1 MAGRLTGGATVTGT
15 LAIAPLTDFSTWLR
29 GRGLEIVL
37 IVLGALLLA
46 RFASWCGRRITERM
60 DVASTDVDA
69 VVRSEAAK
77 HRRAV
82 AQVLTLLTI
91 GVIWSVAGVLILD
104 RLGVPVSSLVASAAV
119 IGAALAF
126 GAQQLVRDF
135 LAGMFIV
142 VERQYGY
149 GDLVHISASGFEG
162 ATGTIEEVALRTT
175 RLRTLTGDVVTVP
188 NGLIVAV
195 TNLSRDWARAVVD
208 VPLPAG
214 VDVARVN
221 KLLRKVGAEAFEDKT
236 LRPLLLDAP
245 TAMGVESFEVGE
257 VHLRMVARTLPGKQF
272 DVARELRARVAA
284 ALQREGL
291 APAGRSPSR
300 TPVTGDARP
309 AAADAAARQAADLD
323 PPAGADLPGRAGPV
337 SPGPARA
344 RWNRGQ
350 PGWLGVARGHPLG
363 TGNLRPRDQGAHVD
377 GHLHGRIHHTGGVD
391 HLETAQHGTDVDH
404 LQDHRDLGQLPEH
417 DHPAMRLSAHP
428 GPGRAPERCSPC

>member
-1 MAGRLTGGATVTGT
+1 VTGT

-29 GRGLEIVL
+29 GHGLEIVL

-46 RFASWCGRRITERM
+46 RFVSWCGRRITERM

-82 AQVLTLLTI
+82 AQILTLLTI

-104 RLGVPVSSLVASAAV
+104 RLGVPVASLVASAAV
-119 IGAALAF
+119 IGAALGF

-149 GDLVHISASGFEG
+149 GDLVHISAAGFEG

-272 DVARELRARVAA
+272 DVARELRARVAV

-291 APAGRSPSR
+291 APAG
-300 TPVTGDARP
+300 PVTEPDTGD
-309 AAADAAARQAADLD
+309 
-323 PPAGADLPGRAGPV
+323 G
-337 SPGPARA
+337 
-344 RWNRGQ
+344 
-350 PGWLGVARGHPLG
+350 
-363 TGNLRPRDQGAHVD
+363 
-377 GHLHGRIHHTGGVD
+377 
-391 HLETAQHGTDVDH
+391 
-404 LQDHRDLGQLPEH
+404 
-417 DHPAMRLSAHP
+417 
-428 GPGRAPERCSPC
+428 

>member
-1 MAGRLTGGATVTGT
+1 MAGHLTGGATVTGT

-29 GRGLEIVL
+29 GHGLEIVL
-37 IVLGALLLA
+37 IVLGSLLLA
-46 RFASWCGRRITERM
+46 RFVSWCGRRITERM

-119 IGAALAF
+119 IGAAMAF

-149 GDLVHISASGFEG
+149 GDLVHISAAGFEG

-272 DVARELRARVAA
+272 DVARELRARVAV

-291 APAGRSPSR
+291 APAG
-300 TPVTGDARP
+300 PVTEPDAGD
-309 AAADAAARQAADLD
+309 
-323 PPAGADLPGRAGPV
+323 G
-337 SPGPARA
+337 
-344 RWNRGQ
+344 
-350 PGWLGVARGHPLG
+350 
-363 TGNLRPRDQGAHVD
+363 
-377 GHLHGRIHHTGGVD
+377 
-391 HLETAQHGTDVDH
+391 
-404 LQDHRDLGQLPEH
+404 
-417 DHPAMRLSAHP
+417 
-428 GPGRAPERCSPC
+428 

>member
-29 GRGLEIVL
+29 GHGLEIVL
-37 IVLGALLLA
+37 IVLGGLLLA
-46 RFASWCGRRITERM
+46 RFVSWCGRRITERM

-119 IGAALAF
+119 IGAALGF

-142 VERQYGY
+142 GERQYGY
-149 GDLVHISASGFEG
+149 GDLVHISAAGFEG

-272 DVARELRARVAA
+272 DVARELRARVAV

-291 APAGRSPSR
+291 APAG
-300 TPVTGDARP
+300 PVTEPDTGD
-309 AAADAAARQAADLD
+309 
-323 PPAGADLPGRAGPV
+323 G
-337 SPGPARA
+337 
-344 RWNRGQ
+344 
-350 PGWLGVARGHPLG
+350 
-363 TGNLRPRDQGAHVD
+363 
-377 GHLHGRIHHTGGVD
+377 
-391 HLETAQHGTDVDH
+391 
-404 LQDHRDLGQLPEH
+404 
-417 DHPAMRLSAHP
+417 
-428 GPGRAPERCSPC
+428 

>member
-37 IVLGALLLA
+37 IVLGSLLLT
-46 RFASWCGRRITERM
+46 RFVSWCGRRITERM

-149 GDLVHISASGFEG
+149 GDLVHISAAGFEG

-208 VPLPAG
+208 VPMPAG

-221 KLLRKVGAEAFEDKT
+221 TLLRAVGAEAFEDKT

-272 DVARELRARVAA
+272 DVARELRARVAV

-291 APAGRSPSR
+291 APAG
-300 TPVTGDARP
+300 PVTEPDTGD
-309 AAADAAARQAADLD
+309 
-323 PPAGADLPGRAGPV
+323 G
-337 SPGPARA
+337 
-344 RWNRGQ
+344 
-350 PGWLGVARGHPLG
+350 
-363 TGNLRPRDQGAHVD
+363 
-377 GHLHGRIHHTGGVD
+377 
-391 HLETAQHGTDVDH
+391 
-404 LQDHRDLGQLPEH
+404 
-417 DHPAMRLSAHP
+417 
-428 GPGRAPERCSPC
+428 

>member
-1 MAGRLTGGATVTGT
+1 
-15 LAIAPLTDFSTWLR
+15 
-29 GRGLEIVL
+29 
-37 IVLGALLLA
+37 
-46 RFASWCGRRITERM
+46 M

-82 AQVLTLLTI
+82 AQILTLLTI

-104 RLGVPVSSLVASAAV
+104 RLGVPVASLVASAAV
-119 IGAALAF
+119 IGAALGF

-142 VERQYGY
+142 GERQYGY
-149 GDLVHISASGFEG
+149 GDLVHISAAGFEG

-272 DVARELRARVAA
+272 DVARELRARVAV

-291 APAGRSPSR
+291 APAG
-300 TPVTGDARP
+300 PVTEPDTGD
-309 AAADAAARQAADLD
+309 
-323 PPAGADLPGRAGPV
+323 G
-337 SPGPARA
+337 
-344 RWNRGQ
+344 
-350 PGWLGVARGHPLG
+350 
-363 TGNLRPRDQGAHVD
+363 
-377 GHLHGRIHHTGGVD
+377 
-391 HLETAQHGTDVDH
+391 
-404 LQDHRDLGQLPEH
+404 
-417 DHPAMRLSAHP
+417 
-428 GPGRAPERCSPC
+428 